1 MAWTTPSTYAAGE
14 ILTAAS
20 LNTNV
25 RDNTNALYT
34 TVQRLAYQQRTTDY
48 SAQGTEPGTNGNIFT
63 SNLTWTAD
71 GTSAYRVEFFAS
83 LMNTGTSAG
92 SEGFIS
98 FVNSA
103 GTSLGRMYQVGVAD
117 GSRSASNG
125 VYISWYYT
133 PTAGAAAINARGWRS
148 NSDATIKA
156 GTSGAGNYV
165 PMFMAV
171 YGPALA

>member
-1 MAWTTPSTYAAGE
+1 M
-14 ILTAAS
+14 
-20 LNTNV
+20 NTNV
-25 RDNTNALYT
+25 RDNTNALYS

-48 SAQGTEPGTNGNIFT
+48 TAQGTEPGTNGNIFA

-83 LMNTGTSAG
+83 LMATGSTVG
-92 SEGFIS
+92 SEAFIS

-103 GTSLGRMYQVGVAD
+103 GTSLGRMYNVGVAD
-117 GSRSASNG
+117 GTRSASNG
-125 VYISWYYT
+125 VYISWFYT

-148 NSDATIKA
+148 NSDATIRGGA
-156 GTSGAGNYV
+156 SGAGNYV